1 MRWRRHICD
10 AMSVRTYRIEG
21 DAVTIASGDGYR
33 LPTEAEWEYA
43 CRAGTA
49 TRFSFGDDENALG
62 QYAWNSANSNGQT
75 HPVGGKQPN
84 AFGLYDMHGN
94 VWEWCWDGY
103 DANYYKQSPAVD
115 PHGPGVVAHRVI
127 RGGSLEDGPQFAR
140 SALRHGST
148 PKNRDSNLG
157 FRLALDQSEAA
168 KASIKPADRPK
179 PWPTLRDNPP
189 KPIANSIGMKLVLIP
204 AGEFLM
210 GSPEDDKDADNGERP
225 QHRVRITRPFYSG
238 ATEVTQGQYRAVL
251 GENPSGFKGSDDLP
265 VERVSW
271 HEAL

>member
-157 FRLALDQSEAA
+157 FRLA
-168 KASIKPADRPK
+168 
-179 PWPTLRDNPP
+179 RD
-189 KPIANSIGMKLVLIP
+189 
-204 AGEFLM
+204 
-210 GSPEDDKDADNGERP
+210 
-225 QHRVRITRPFYSG
+225 
-238 ATEVTQGQYRAVL
+238 
-251 GENPSGFKGSDDLP
+251 PSG
-265 VERVSW
+265 R
-271 HEAL
+271 